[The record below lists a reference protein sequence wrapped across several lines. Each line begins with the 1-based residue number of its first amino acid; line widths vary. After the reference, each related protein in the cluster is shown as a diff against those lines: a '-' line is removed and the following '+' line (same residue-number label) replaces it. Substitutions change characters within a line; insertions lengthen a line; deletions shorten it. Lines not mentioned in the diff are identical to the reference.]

1 MEKAFYLAQLFGGLN
16 TVFTIFGVIFG
27 VALIVTLVGR
37 IISSNYEDYSCN
49 FTEKEHI
56 IWKRSNKITTLLGII
71 FITLA
76 IILPSKRTYLLM
88 MSGKIVDMTI
98 EQNPE
103 VKEIPEK
110 TIELLNTWLDQE
122 TKKLLKD
129 KNSDRE
135 TTTGK

>member
-16 TVFTIFGVIFG
+16 IVFTIFGVIFG

-37 IISSNYEDYSCN
+37 VISSNYEDSSCN

-76 IILPSKRTYLLM
+76 VILPSKRTYLLM

-110 TIELLNTWLDQE
+110 TIELLNTWLDKE
-122 TKKLLKD
+122 ILELKKD
-129 KNSDRE
+129 KEND
-135 TTTGK
+135 K

>member
-16 TVFTIFGVIFG
+16 IVFTIFGAIFG

-37 IISSNYEDYSCN
+37 IISSNYEDPSCY

-76 IILPSKRTYLLM
+76 VILPSKRTYLLM

-129 KNSDRE
+129 KNNDRE